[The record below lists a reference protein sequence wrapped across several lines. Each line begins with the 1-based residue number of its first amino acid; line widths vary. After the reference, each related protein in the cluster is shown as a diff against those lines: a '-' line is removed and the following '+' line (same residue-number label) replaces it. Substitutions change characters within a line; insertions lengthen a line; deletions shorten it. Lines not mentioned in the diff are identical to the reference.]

1 MQRHCRGETFAPRA
15 PVSDTW
21 VTRPRDLVHMLCTH
35 KRHPSDAFDVISIR
49 LVGRGYD
56 GVHGGER
63 YRYIDMGYGIL
74 IDIDNSKKLFHFAFC
89 EEVGI
94 GGVQRLIH
102 FFSLQV
108 YHRENRINFLCEI
121 ITKKL
126 NKTEKQPP
134 ERRTKN

>member
-1 MQRHCRGETFAPRA
+1 MPLTSSA
-15 PVSDTW
+15 SDLW
-21 VTRPRDLVHMLCTH
+21 VEDMMECMVVNDTDT
-35 KRHPSDAFDVISIR
+35 SIW
-49 LVGRGYD
+49 
-56 GVHGGER
+56 
-63 YRYIDMGYGIL
+63 DMGYSHRQKK
-74 IDIDNSKKLFHFAFC
+74 NSKKFHFAFC